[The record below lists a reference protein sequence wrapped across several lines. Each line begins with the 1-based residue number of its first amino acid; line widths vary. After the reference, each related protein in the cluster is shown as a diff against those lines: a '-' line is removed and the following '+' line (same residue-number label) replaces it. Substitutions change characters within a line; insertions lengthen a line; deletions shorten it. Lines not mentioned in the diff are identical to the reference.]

1 MTGPHA
7 PVCAFCDKPNGEDF
21 VGELL
26 SKGDL
31 HAHYFC
37 MLFSSGLHQRGQDSE
52 PLRGFLD
59 TDVRLELRRG
69 TRLACSFCKK
79 KSATVGCCLKACKKV
94 FHMPC
99 GVTHSCLL
107 QFFGDF
113 RVYCAT
119 HRPQQNVVPLDTGG
133 GLLCPICAEEMTHPS
148 VTVLVTP
155 CCRQLFHRTCI
166 QKQALSAGSHFF
178 RCGHCNNQD
187 AFQREMQEHG
197 IYVPE
202 RDASWEQEPR
212 AFEELLFHYSH
223 CDAPRC
229 CCPVGRD
236 HSEENSRWKVVVC
249 DGCGSQGVHAACGNV
264 ASLSAHWLCSVCRQV
279 ISRGSAISTVWAS
292 PSSLTRRA
300 FAATSR
306 ENITEAL
313 LPCSGATTASC
324 REVVPFPRRP
334 PPPGVEIIEID
345 SSDDEPMYQSPP
357 SRTARK
363 TAPGGGRHML
373 DLAMHSSRSEESTT
387 LQLMLEAVS
396 GSVLVA
402 VVAPDAATL

>member
-1 MTGPHA
+1 MAPRRTTTRGKGRGRRKGLDKDAHG

-59 TDVRLELRRG
+59 ADVRSELRRG
-69 TRLACSFCKK
+69 TRLSCSFCKK
-79 KSATVGCCLKACKKV
+79 KSATVGCCLRACKKV

-99 GVTHSCLL
+99 GVSHNCLL

-133 GLLCPICAEEMTHPS
+133 GLLCPICAEEMSHPS
-148 VTVLVTP
+148 VSVLVTP

-178 RCGHCNNQD
+178 RCGHCNNQE
-187 AFQREMQEHG
+187 AFQAEMQEHG

-202 RDASWEQEPR
+202 RDASWEREPR

-229 CCPVGRD
+229 CCPMGRD
-236 HSEENSRWKVVVC
+236 HSEDGGRWKVVVC
-249 DGCGSQGVHAACGNV
+249 DGCGSQGVHASCGNV
-264 ASLSAHWLCSVCRQV
+264 ASLVGHWLCSTCRQV
-279 ISRGSAISTVWAS
+279 ISRAG
-292 PSSLTRRA
+292 
-300 FAATSR
+300 AA
-306 ENITEAL
+306 A
-313 LPCSGATTASC
+313 C
-324 REVVPFPRRP
+324 RDVVPVSRP
-334 PPPGVEIIEID
+334 TAPPSGVEVIEID
-345 SSDDEPMYQSPP
+345 SEDDDDDLVISLRCARPASRRRAAAAVCWTWPCTRRAARRAPP
-357 SRTARK
+357 C
-363 TAPGGGRHML
+363 
-373 DLAMHSSRSEESTT
+373 SSCWRPS
-387 LQLMLEAVS
+387 
-396 GSVLVA
+396 
-402 VVAPDAATL
+402 AAASSWP